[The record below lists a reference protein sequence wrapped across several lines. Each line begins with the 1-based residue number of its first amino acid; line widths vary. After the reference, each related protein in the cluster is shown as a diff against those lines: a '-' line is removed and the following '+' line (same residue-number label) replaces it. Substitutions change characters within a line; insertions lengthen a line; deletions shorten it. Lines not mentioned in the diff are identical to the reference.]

1 MAELYKNSWFAIG
14 LLITRTVLVIIC
26 VVGYD
31 YNPEFYS
38 SFSLVVF
45 GVIFSIA
52 GYMIYNIK
60 KITDEM
66 KGVSKK

>member
-14 LLITRTVLVIIC
+14 LLITGAILAIIS
-26 VVGYD
+26 VVGFA
-31 YNPEFYS
+31 YNPALFS
-38 SFSLVVF
+38 SFSLAVF

-60 KITDEM
+60 KIADEM

>member
-14 LLITRTVLVIIC
+14 LLITGALLAIIS
-26 VVGYD
+26 VVGFA
-31 YNPEFYS
+31 YNPALFS
-38 SFSLVVF
+38 SFSFAVF

-60 KITDEM
+60 KIADEM